1 MWGIRHQFLENV
13 RSRHSSF
20 TSWLTAVRERKSAA
34 IRRSW
39 PDALDDSADSSGL
52 DGSLFIE
59 DALGNLDIEQQYFPD
74 VEDGKEI
81 VSLENAAAPKI
92 FRSKIGGSSGC
103 YPFEN
108 LRVAVDVLFLRG
120 SSDVVVAKK
129 AIVSFLTIYLF
140 HCPNCTLIFFSLIYD
155 SFCITCLTATG
166 RCLMRNGDIL
176 LRTLQPPLALHGI
189 LY

>member
-1 MWGIRHQFLENV
+1 MWCIRHQFLENI

-34 IRRSW
+34 IRQSW
-39 PDALDDSADSSGL
+39 PDALDDSADSIGL

-59 DALGNLDIEQQYFPD
+59 DALGNLDIEQWFSLD
-74 VEDGKEI
+74 VVDGLEI
-81 VSLENAAAPKI
+81 ASLENDGAPVI

-120 SSDVVVAKK
+120 SSDVLVAKE
-129 AIVSFLTIYLF
+129 AIVSF
-140 HCPNCTLIFFSLIYD
+140 FSDTSVSLPI
-155 SFCITCLTATG
+155 
-166 RCLMRNGDIL
+166 
-176 LRTLQPPLALHGI
+176 
-189 LY
+189 

>member
-1 MWGIRHQFLENV
+1 MWCIRHQFLENV

-20 TSWLTAVRERKSAA
+20 LAWLTAVRERKSAA

-59 DALGNLDIEQQYFPD
+59 DALGNLDVQQLYSLD
-74 VEDGKEI
+74 AVDGIKI
-81 VSLENAAAPKI
+81 ASLENDGAPSN
-92 FRSKIGGSSGC
+92 FSSKIGGSSSC

-129 AIVSFLTIYLF
+129 AIVSFLMIHLF
-140 HCPNCTLIFFSLIYD
+140 HCSKL
-155 SFCITCLTATG
+155 
-166 RCLMRNGDIL
+166 
-176 LRTLQPPLALHGI
+176 
-189 LY
+189 